1 MAINREKIH
10 DLVEVFYQPTFKT
23 FYINS
28 TNGTTF
34 IKPVGV
40 FVSLGITTSMKVLE
54 DIKSIINSTEEYEAT
69 IVEISSKRVAGQ
81 FLNTIINR
89 ENLKQYRLTDF
100 SDDIM
105 DEKKS
110 KEKLEEMKNLMSPE
124 QDLEVLRTYAPRI
137 SRLQDLIDKLTTT
150 NGWDAHL
157 IQEKDDGEY
166 RIYHQYVNYRKDGDI
181 EYRVGIYVK
190 EKGSNN
196 S

>member
-34 IKPVGV
+34 IKPIGV

-54 DIKSIINSTEEYEAT
+54 DIKEIINSTEEYEACL
-69 IVEISSKRVAGQ
+69 VEISSKRVAGQ
-81 FLNTIINR
+81 FLNTIINK
-89 ENLKQYRLTDF
+89 EEPKQYKLTDF

-105 DEKKS
+105 NEEESKKELEKM
-110 KEKLEEMKNLMSPE
+110 KELMSPE
-124 QDLEVLRTYAPRI
+124 QDLGILKTYAPRI

-157 IQEKDDGEY
+157 IQNCGDGEY
-166 RIYHQYVNYRKDGDI
+166 RIFHQFVNYRKDGEI
-181 EYRVGIYVK
+181 EYRLGIYVK
-190 EKGSNN
+190 DKGNN

>member
-89 ENLKQYRLTDF
+89 EDPKQYRLTDF

>member
-34 IKPVGV
+34 IKPIGV

-89 ENLKQYRLTDF
+89 VDPKQYRLTDF

>member
-89 ENLKQYRLTDF
+89 EDPKQYRLTDF

-190 EKGSNN
+190 DKGIN

>member
-89 ENLKQYRLTDF
+89 DDPKQYRLTDF

>member
-34 IKPVGV
+34 IKPIGV

-54 DIKSIINSTEEYEAT
+54 DIKEIINSTEEYEACL
-69 IVEISSKRVAGQ
+69 VEISSKRVAGQ
-81 FLNTIINR
+81 FLNTIINK
-89 ENLKQYRLTDF
+89 EEPKQYKLTDF

-105 DEKKS
+105 NEEESKKELEKM
-110 KEKLEEMKNLMSPE
+110 KELMSPE
-124 QDLEVLRTYAPRI
+124 QDLGILKTYAPRI

-150 NGWDAHL
+150 NGWGAHL
-157 IQEKDDGEY
+157 IQNCGDGEY
-166 RIYHQYVNYRKDGDI
+166 RIFHQFVNYRKDGEI
-181 EYRVGIYVK
+181 EYRLGIYVK
-190 EKGSNN
+190 DKGNN

>member
-34 IKPVGV
+34 IKPIGV

-89 ENLKQYRLTDF
+89 EDPKQYKLTSF
-100 SDDIM
+100 SENIM

-157 IQEKDDGEY
+157 IQEKEDGEY

-181 EYRVGIYVK
+181 EYRVGIYVC

>member
-89 ENLKQYRLTDF
+89 ENPKQYRLTDF

-190 EKGSNN
+190 DKGIN

>member
-34 IKPVGV
+34 IKPIGV

-89 ENLKQYRLTDF
+89 EDPKQYKLTSF
-100 SDDIM
+100 SENIM

>member
-54 DIKSIINSTEEYEAT
+54 DIKSIINNTEEYEAT

-89 ENLKQYRLTDF
+89 EDPKQYRLTDF

>member
-89 ENLKQYRLTDF
+89 ENPKQYRLTDF

>member
-34 IKPVGV
+34 IKPIGV

-54 DIKSIINSTEEYEAT
+54 DIKEIINSTEEYEACL
-69 IVEISSKRVAGQ
+69 VEISSKRVAGQ
-81 FLNTIINR
+81 FLNTIINK
-89 ENLKQYRLTDF
+89 EEPKQYKLTDF

-105 DEKKS
+105 NEEESKKELEKM
-110 KEKLEEMKNLMSPE
+110 KELMSPE
-124 QDLEVLRTYAPRI
+124 QDLGILKTYAPRI

-157 IQEKDDGEY
+157 IQNCGDGEY
-166 RIYHQYVNYRKDGDI
+166 RIFHQFVNYRKDGEI
-181 EYRVGIYVK
+181 EYRLGIYVK
-190 EKGSNN
+190 EKGNN

>member
-34 IKPVGV
+34 IKPIGV

-89 ENLKQYRLTDF
+89 EDPKQYRLTDF

>member
-1 MAINREKIH
+1 MKNK
-10 DLVEVFYQPTFKT
+10 
-23 FYINS
+23 
-28 TNGTTF
+28 G
-34 IKPVGV
+34 
-40 FVSLGITTSMKVLE
+40 FVIIETIVTVVILTTSLLYLY
-54 DIKSIINSTEEYEAT
+54 NSY
-69 IVEISSKRVAGQ
+69 S
-81 FLNTIINR
+81 TIINR
-89 ENLKQYRLTDF
+89 EDPKQYRLTDF